1 MSYTYAYNTRDIK
14 FILKE
19 WLPLEEVMSFDRYKE
34 DYSVDDVDMIVDQV
48 LKVAKDIL
56 APIADEGETIGATWE
71 NGQAHIPPSWGK
83 AIRLSMTR
91 AGAPATIISRKREFP
106 RRSMVCWMR

>member
-1 MSYTYAYNTRDIK
+1 
-14 FILKE
+14 
-19 WLPLEEVMSFDRYKE
+19 MSFDRYKE

-83 AIRLSMTR
+83 AVRFVNDQGWGASNHNMAE
-91 AGAPATIISRKREFP
+91 AGVPSTIYGLLYEMMSAANPAIMPYIGAGGI
-106 RRSMVCWMR
+106 RRSR